1 MKDELHSILE
11 YCKSIT
17 PTHILRSVQLTF
29 FTWFAHKRAKLTPPD
44 PALKNIVHQIL
55 MQIYVA
61 PTLPP
66 VLYQLA
72 HPKKPTGFHSVPNL
86 ISASGSSSD
95 SSSHSGSGVSS
106 GASTMSGLTTPSIPT
121 ATNQATRGAVVV
133 NLTPNVALQT
143 LLPSTYR
150 IKDLIGNTKPP
161 EFDAGGEMC
170 LAYLT
175 RNTCWSNCKRAS
187 HHRANLTPSEQTRLE
202 QYIAMQKAVYDAR
215 RSQSAARSATGS
227 SAPSQ
232 G

>member
-1 MKDELHSILE
+1 
-11 YCKSIT
+11 
-17 PTHILRSVQLTF
+17 
-29 FTWFAHKRAKLTPPD
+29 
-44 PALKNIVHQIL
+44 
-55 MQIYVA
+55 MQIYVV

-72 HPKKPTGFHSVPNL
+72 YPKKPTGFPSVPNL

-95 SSSHSGSGVSS
+95 ASSHSGTISS

-121 ATNQATRGAVVV
+121 APIQATRGAVVVV

-150 IKDLIGNTKPP
+150 IKELIGNTKPP

-187 HHRANLTPSEQTRLE
+187 HLHANLTPSEQTRLE
-202 QYIAMQKAVYDAR
+202 QYIAAQKAVYDAC
-215 RSQSAARSATGS
+215 RSPSAARSAAGS